1 MPQLPRPQGSP
12 PPPGGGE
19 EKWDF
24 LSQRPGPAP
33 RPSTPKKRSTL
44 KPLVWIGVAVVA
56 CAAIAI
62 MGLAFFRT
70 GSIEIAAIDDQT
82 IDELHALAFPVHAHA
97 SGTAATRLRYG
108 LVDAPA
114 GSRIDAETGVFTWQ
128 PARGQGT
135 HTYSLAVQV
144 ASESGLSAER
154 TFQVVVRHVVQPPV
168 IESIGSKT
176 VKLNEPLAFAIQAR
190 NLDSPNQPLRFD
202 LDVGAPAGARVDP
215 VKGQFEWTPR
225 EVKPGTTLSVKVLVR
240 ASAPDSPVAQQ
251 TFPIRV
257 EAPEL
262 VVTAADKAVD
272 QFIAGLRASGAKVG
286 EGGQDFRYPLLS
298 GTARPLSIDGQPV
311 AAYGYETEETADR
324 DSRQISAEVLK
335 SFTGAHPGEASA
347 YLFRHGEVVAF
358 YAGTNTDLVHRLE
371 AALGNP
377 LLRQSPP
384 EPEKT
389 AQSEPKPAEPK
400 VKADPGD
407 EQILD
412 LYRKNRILAKL
423 EYPKIRKVYADRFE
437 AQHQDV
443 IQRVFGEPDSEIR
456 KWLQQ
461 RPEIKEEFY
470 LAIDPKFDDVPKVLA
485 LFKEL
490 KEKFPKK
497 FEAYANLAIAVSVVW
512 DKEQAIQGSPMG
524 QHKSVAPEGQLGA
537 LENFQY
543 YVEAESA
550 MQGRIQFLP
559 WEFLVHIVNHRTTLP
574 ERQWALAHYLP
585 RRAMFG
591 KCYSD
596 VPYDYGM
603 LSGQE
608 PRLTGKPHTLP
619 NQLAFGGV
627 CSCQA
632 DYAGRVGKSLGIPAF
647 VATAANKFGDLHAWV
662 MWVELGTVTRTG
674 FTFSLQSHGRYRGD
688 NYYVGHLTDPHTAQT
703 TTDRQTEL
711 RLHTVGMDPI
721 AKRQAE
727 LVMRS
732 YPMLREAAQLDEPHQ
747 LLFLGRLLDFCPGNE
762 EAWQALAK
770 MSRDGQITKTNA
782 KPMVRI
788 MDRLFTTFSAL
799 PDFTWTVFDDMVAY
813 EDRPKQRA
821 MLFSRLAGLY
831 EHAARADLSCE
842 ARLKFTDYLL
852 ANKRDKDAIEN
863 LATAIMIFPDEGR
876 YVPKMLDKL
885 EELCH
890 KEPRYQEQL
899 VAFYQQFLPRIPQKR
914 GDAPSPYCLEM
925 YKRAVDRF
933 REAGATQLAQLY
945 DVQRLRLEALKPT
958 KP

>member
-1 MPQLPRPQGSP
+1 MPQLPRPPGSP
-12 PPPGGGE
+12 PPPKGGE
-19 EKWDF
+19 AKWDF
-24 LSQRPGPAP
+24 LAPQPSSAARPTA
-33 RPSTPKKRSTL
+33 PKKRSTL
-44 KPLVWIGVAVVA
+44 KPLIGIGVAVVV
-56 CAAIAI
+56 CAAIVV

-70 GSIEIAAIDDQT
+70 GSLELAAIDDQT
-82 IDELHALAFPVHAHA
+82 IDELHTLEFPVHAHA
-97 SGTAATRLRYG
+97 SGAAAARLRYG
-108 LVDAPA
+108 LLHAPA
-114 GSRIDAETGVFTWQ
+114 GARINAESGVFTWQ

-135 HTYSLAVQV
+135 HTYSFVVQV
-144 ASESGLSAER
+144 ATESGLSAEQ
-154 TFQVVVRHVVQPPV
+154 TFQVVVQHVVPPPV
-168 IESIGSKT
+168 IESIGAKT

-190 NLDSPNQPLRFD
+190 NLDSPNQRLRFD
-202 LDVGAPAGARVDP
+202 LDAGAPAGARVDP

-225 EVKPGTTLSVKVLVR
+225 EVKPGATLSVKVLVR
-240 ASAPDSPVAQQ
+240 ATASDSPVAEQ
-251 TFPIRV
+251 TFQIRV
-257 EAPEL
+257 EAPAPVVSAGQKAIAQFVAEL
-262 VVTAADKAVD
+262 RD
-272 QFIAGLRASGAKVG
+272 RGAKVG
-286 EGGQDFRYPLLS
+286 KCGEDFRYPLLS
-298 GTARPLSIDGQPV
+298 AAAWPLTIDGQPV
-311 AAYGYETEETADR
+311 AAYGYDAAETADR

-335 SFTGAHPGEASA
+335 SFAGGHPGEASA
-347 YLFRHGEVVAF
+347 YLFRRGEMVAF
-358 YAGTNTDLVHRLE
+358 YSGTNADLVHRLE

-377 LLRQSPP
+377 QLRQSPP
-384 EPEKT
+384 EPEKA
-389 AQSEPKPAEPK
+389 AQSESQPAEPK
-400 VKADPGD
+400 AKADPGD
-407 EQILD
+407 EQILE
-412 LYRKNRILAKL
+412 LYRKNRILAKV

-470 LAIDPKFDDVPKVLA
+470 LAIDPQFDDIPKVLA

-490 KEKFPKK
+490 REKFPKK
-497 FEAYANLAIAVSVVW
+497 FDAYANLAIAVSVVW
-512 DKEQAIQGSPMG
+512 DKEQAIHGSPMG
-524 QHKSVAPEGQLGA
+524 QHHSVAPEGQLGA

-543 YVEAESA
+543 YVEAEPA

-559 WEFLVHIVNHRTTLP
+559 WEFLVHVVNHRTTLP

-596 VPYDYGM
+596 VPYDGGM
-603 LSGQE
+603 LRGEE
-608 PRLTGKPHTLP
+608 PRLTGKPHTLA

-632 DYAGRVGKSLGIPAF
+632 DYAGRVGKSMGIPAF
-647 VATAANKFGDLHAWV
+647 VATAANKFGELHAWV

-674 FTFSLQSHGRYRGD
+674 FTFSLQSHGRYGGD

-732 YPMLREAAQLDEPHQ
+732 YPMLREAAPLDEPHQ

-770 MSRDGQITKTNA
+770 MSRDGLITKTNA
-782 KPMVRI
+782 KPMVKI
-788 MDRLFTTFSAL
+788 MERLFTTFSAL
-799 PDFTWTVFDDMVAY
+799 PDFTWIVFDDMVAF

-821 MLFSRLAGLY
+821 MLYSRLAGLY
-831 EHAARADLSCE
+831 EHAGRADLSCE

-885 EELCH
+885 EELCR

-899 VAFYQQFLPRIPQKR
+899 VTFYQQFLPRIPQKR

-945 DVQRLRLEALKPT
+945 EVQRLRLEALKPT